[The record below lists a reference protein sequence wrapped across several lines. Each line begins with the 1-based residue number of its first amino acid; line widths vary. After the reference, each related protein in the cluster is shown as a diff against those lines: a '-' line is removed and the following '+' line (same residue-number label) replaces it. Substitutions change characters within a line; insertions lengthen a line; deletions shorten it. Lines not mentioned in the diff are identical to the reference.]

1 MLRWLAVGI
10 AGLVIGSLALAEPA
24 VTPKTLNLTMKHAV
38 EIALA
43 PDGNVRVL
51 LAKQSIDE
59 AEARTRQARA
69 AFFPNIDGD
78 VSDRNQTTNLRS
90 FGFAFPT
97 FPGFSI
103 PTFIG
108 PYSVFDARVSAQQT
122 VMDFSI
128 LRRYR
133 AAQANAT
140 AARLDSS
147 STRNQVSDEIARS
160 YLGCLRADA
169 ALESARSNVD
179 LSDALVKLANSQK
192 NAGTGTG
199 IEVTRAQVQLA
210 NDRTRLII
218 AENDRTRAA
227 LQLMKTMGLDMDVT
241 LQFAD
246 KLSPTPVEAP
256 ALDVSI
262 EKAKKDRAE
271 LKAQRQKE
279 EAANLSYGAVRAE
292 RLPTIGAS
300 GDYGS
305 SGAHITDSRVTRQV
319 GVSLKIPLFDGGRRA
334 GRNLES
340 LSQYEQERTRTHD
353 LVQQVELEVRLAYD
367 SLNSGRTEV
376 ETAQEGVMLAENE
389 LAQAR
394 RRYEAGV
401 TNSIEVTDAQTRLA
415 RARDSRVTAL
425 YDYNLARLDLATAT
439 GSITEYVNQ

>member
-1 MLRWLAVGI
+1 MRLFLAVGI
-10 AGLVIGSLALAEPA
+10 AGMVAGNMALADPA
-24 VTPKTLNLTMKHAV
+24 VTPKTLNLTLKRAV

-43 PDGNVRVL
+43 PEGNVRVL
-51 LAKQSIDE
+51 LADQAIDE

-69 AFFPNIDGD
+69 AFFPTIDGA
-78 VSDRNQTTNLRS
+78 VSQRNETNNLKT
-90 FGFAFPT
+90 FGFKFPT
-97 FPGFSI
+97 VPGFSI
-103 PTFIG
+103 PTYVG
-108 PYSVFDARVSAQQT
+108 PFNVFDARFSAQQS
-122 VMDFSI
+122 VLDFSI

-140 AARLDSS
+140 AARLDSG
-147 STRNQVSDEIARS
+147 STRDQVSDQIARS
-160 YLGCLRADA
+160 YLTCLRADA
-169 ALESARSNVD
+169 ALDSARSNVD
-179 LSDALVKLANSQK
+179 LSDALVRLANSQK

-210 NDRTRLII
+210 NDRTQLTI
-218 AENDRTRAA
+218 AENNRTRAA
-227 LQLMKTMGLDMDVT
+227 LELMKAIGLDMDVT
-241 LQFAD
+241 LEFAD
-246 KLSPTPVEAP
+246 KLSPVPVEAG

-279 EAANLSYGAVRAE
+279 AAANLSYGAVRAE
-292 RLPTIGAS
+292 RLPTVGAS

-305 SGAHITDSRVTRQV
+305 SGPEINGSRVTRSV
-319 GVSLKIPLFDGGRRA
+319 GVSLRIPVFDGGRRA
-334 GRNLES
+334 GRNAES
-340 LSQYEQERTRTHD
+340 LSQFEQERTRTRD
-353 LVQQVELEVRLAYD
+353 LVQQVELEVRLAYA
-367 SLNSGRTEV
+367 SLNSARNEV
-376 ETAQEGVMLAENE
+376 ASAEEGVMLAENE

-415 RARDSRVTAL
+415 RARDTRVNAL